1 MQIIIQVLEDIAFH
15 HKRFSN
21 VDVYNSV
28 MLTLGSVAHK
38 LFKTGQTDLATNITS
53 RINAM
58 LGLHGN
64 YFKFSEVCIY
74 IYIYINFQTYIIFSI
89 NLVSFKVTLRSSGTD
104 ILYGCHL
111 LLDVCI
117 IYFISCDC
125 IVNNSSLSY
134 PIY

>member
-74 IYIYINFQTYIIFSI
+74 IYILIFRRI
-89 NLVSFKVTLRSSGTD
+89 
-104 ILYGCHL
+104 
-111 LLDVCI
+111 
-117 IYFISCDC
+117 
-125 IVNNSSLSY
+125 
-134 PIY
+134 